1 MDMTHSRAVKDQ
13 AFVTRLLADLVRA
26 TPDDLDALLE
36 QGIERVGAIAGADRC
51 YIFRVTP
58 DGRLDNTH
66 EWVADTTRPAIE
78 DNKDLP
84 VEILE
89 PWMADLLA
97 GAHIHLPDVDN
108 WDHDG
113 ELSRTLKDQDIKAL
127 LVVPFMHD
135 GELGGFIGFDNTR
148 IATPFAEPTIELLK
162 AVADIIWV
170 TIRRIEADVARERA
184 EEALRLTTN
193 RFKALFRTLPELFFE
208 LDAQRRYTGIS
219 AGPSDMMI
227 VPMERRAGKTPAD
240 VLPDYISKILDRCMD
255 EAEENGVSQA
265 RRFERYDVGKVE
277 IHEATVAASGRPGDP
292 DFRFV
297 AVIRDVTH
305 DAQARNRL
313 ERLSK
318 VAELMTNHVIIT
330 DRQGNVMWANRAF
343 IERSGYA
350 LEEMAGRSLLEFTRS
365 DNSDPDIA
373 RQIGEAIRVGK
384 PFRGEILNATR
395 DGEEYWIDLNI
406 SAEIDEEGADGIL
419 VHVAT
424 DITAMKT
431 AEQDAE
437 RSRWLLEN
445 ALSALPDAFAYYDR
459 DDKLVIFN
467 DKYREFYPR
476 SAAAMEPGVGY
487 EELLRYGVEH
497 GEYADAVGCEETWIA
512 ERLAR
517 RDERQSSITENLLS
531 GRSVRIMEEPTLD
544 GGWVGM
550 RIDITELKRA
560 EERLAEIIEGAQVGT
575 WEWRR
580 GVDQVITNDRYAA
593 ILGRGR
599 EAVSGKTVMSHFELV
614 DPDQRAQVLQ
624 NFEMLLS
631 GQRNH
636 VRREFRMKHAG
647 GQYVWVE
654 MRGRITSRDAEG
666 RTMRISGVLI
676 DISARKESE
685 AALRQSNADLMRALQ
700 ERDTA
705 VRRFYDVAAIS
716 SDWFFELDADLNHS
730 FLSDTFQTITGQDPA
745 ELDGKSLSA
754 LLPGGQPAESDVA
767 AWKVVQDALD
777 AREGFSNHIL
787 SSRNTDGSQ
796 VWFRLSAAPFYDLIT
811 GEFSG
816 YRGVGSD
823 VTELY
828 NERLKALAA
837 SDAKSMFLANM
848 SHEIRTPLNGVLG
861 IADLLAP
868 TLETERQH
876 KMINTIRNSGELL
889 LRILNN
895 ILDMS
900 KIEAGELE
908 IVSSPFS
915 PLKMVEEVAEIY
927 STLAESKGIGFRL
940 LVSPGAGAGRSGDE
954 HRLKQVL
961 HNLLNNA
968 MKFTADGEV
977 TLKLSARKNKPLIF
991 EVTDSGIGMTDEQLK
1006 NIFQAFRQAGA
1017 DISARYGG
1025 TGLGLAVVR
1034 DMTRLMGGEI
1044 DVTSTPGHG
1053 TTFRVTLPLEE
1064 VALPQPAE
1072 AGDEAAPEVRPVRDS
1087 YPGRRA
1093 LVADDS
1099 STNRLVITTML
1110 GSSGIEIEE
1119 ARDGRDAIEI
1129 WKAAQE
1135 ARDGAP
1141 YDILMIDISMPEM
1154 DGMACLDEIR
1164 RLEKEA
1170 GLQPAPAVAATAN
1183 AMPQQIADYI
1193 VAGFDSFLS
1202 KPFRQRELLELLDA
1216 FIPAEEP

>member
-51 YIFRVTP
+51 YIFRIGP
-58 DGRLDNTH
+58 DGRMDNTH
-66 EWVADTTRPAIE
+66 EWVAETTRPAIDE
-78 DNKDLP
+78 NQDMPVDLM
-84 VEILE
+84 E
-89 PWMADLLA
+89 PWLPDLLE
-97 GAHIHLPDVDN
+97 GRHIHIPDVENWHAESALPDI
-108 WDHDG
+108 
-113 ELSRTLKDQDIKAL
+113 LRKQDIKAI
-127 LVVPFMHD
+127 LVVPFLHD
-135 GELGGFIGFDNTR
+135 GELGGLIGFDNTR
-148 IATPFAEPTIELLK
+148 IATPFAEPTIDLLK

-170 TIRRIEADVARERA
+170 TIRRIESEQARERA

-208 LDAQRRYTGIS
+208 LDAERRYTGIS

-240 VLPDYISKILDRCMD
+240 VLPGYIAKILDTCMD
-255 EAEENGVSQA
+255 EAERAGVSKS
-265 RRFERYDVGKVE
+265 RRFDRVVDGGTQV
-277 IHEATVAASGRPGDP
+277 HEATVAASGRPGDA

-297 AVIRDVTH
+297 AVIRDVTQ
-305 DAQARNRL
+305 DAHARNRL

-318 VAELMTNHVIIT
+318 VAELMTNLVVIT
-330 DRQGNVMWANRAF
+330 DRAGNVIWANRAF
-343 IERSGYA
+343 VEKSGYA
-350 LEEMAGRSLLEFTRS
+350 VEEMTGRSLLEFTRS
-365 DNSDPDIA
+365 GKTDPSTGRRIN
-373 RQIGEAIRVGK
+373 EAIQTGRT
-384 PFRGEILNATR
+384 FRGEILNETR
-395 DGEEYWIDLNI
+395 TGEEYWVDLNI
-406 SAEIDEEGADGIL
+406 SSEIEEEGADGIL

-437 RSRWLLEN
+437 RSRGLLEN
-445 ALSALPDAFAYYDR
+445 ALSALPDAFAYYDQ
-459 DDKLVIFN
+459 DDRLVICN

-476 SAAAMEPGVGY
+476 SAELMEPGVRF
-487 EELLRYGVEH
+487 EDLLRRGVER
-497 GEYADAVGCEETWIA
+497 GEYAEAIGREEAWIA

-517 RDERQSSITENLLS
+517 HAAATEHFETMAN
-531 GRSVRIMEEPTLD
+531 GRCIRVLEQATPD
-544 GGWVGM
+544 GGRVGM

-580 GVDQVITNDRYAA
+580 GVDQVITNDRYAG
-593 ILGRGR
+593 ILGHAR
-599 EAVSGKTVMSHFELV
+599 EEISGTSVMSHFEMV
-614 DPDQRAQVLQ
+614 APDQREEVLQ
-624 NFEMLLS
+624 HFEMLLN
-631 GQRNH
+631 GQRNQ

-647 GQYVWVE
+647 GQYTWVE
-654 MRGRITSRDAEG
+654 MRGRITSRDEEG
-666 RTMRISGVLI
+666 RTLRISGVLI
-676 DISARKESE
+676 DISARKASE
-685 AALRQSNADLMRALQ
+685 EALRRSNEDLTRALQ

-730 FLSDTFQTITGQDPA
+730 FLSDTFETITGQDPA
-745 ELDGKSLSA
+745 ELDGRDLSA
-754 LLPGGQPAESDVA
+754 LLPGGKPAESDVA
-767 AWKVVQDALD
+767 AWTAVREALE
-777 AREGFSNHIL
+777 ARKGFSNHIL
-787 SSRNTDGSQ
+787 SSRKTDGSQ
-796 VWFRLSAAPFYDLIT
+796 IWIRLSAAPFHDVGT

-876 KMINTIRNSGELL
+876 KMIDTIRNSGELL

-908 IVSSPFS
+908 IVSAPFS
-915 PLKMVEEVAEIY
+915 PLEMVEEVAEIY
-927 STLAESKGIGFRL
+927 STLAESKGVGFRL
-940 LVSPGAGAGRSGDE
+940 LVSPGAGEGRRGDE

-968 MKFTADGEV
+968 MKFTSDGEV
-977 TLKLSARKNKPLIF
+977 TLKLSARKNKPLVF
-991 EVTDSGIGMTDEQLK
+991 EVTDSGIGMTEEQLG

-1044 DVTSTPGHG
+1044 GVTSTPGEG
-1053 TTFRVTLPLEE
+1053 TTFRVVLPLPEA
-1064 VALPQPAE
+1064 ALPVASVPGE
-1072 AGDEAAPEVRPVRDS
+1072 GDSPDERPLRDTF
-1087 YPGRRA
+1087 PGRRA

-1110 GSSGIEIEE
+1110 GSTGVEIEE
-1119 ARDGRDAIEI
+1119 AKDGREAVEM
-1129 WKAAQE
+1129 WQAAQE
-1135 ARDGAP
+1135 ACGGAP
-1141 YDILMIDISMPEM
+1141 FDVLMIDISMPEM
-1154 DGMACLDEIR
+1154 DGLTCLEEIR
-1164 RLEKEA
+1164 RLEREA
-1170 GLQPAPAVAATAN
+1170 GLEPAPAVAATAN

-1193 VAGFDSFLS
+1193 VGGFDSYLS
-1202 KPFRQRELLELLDA
+1202 KPFRQRELLQLLDA

>member
-26 TPDDLDALLE
+26 TPEDLDAHLE
-36 QGIERVGAIAGADRC
+36 KGIERVGAIAGADRC
-51 YIFRVTP
+51 YIFRLGA
-58 DGRLDNTH
+58 DLQMSNTH
-66 EWVADTTRPAIE
+66 EWVAEGTHPTIDENQDMPLSLIDPWMSDLMDGRPIHLADVE
-78 DNKDLP
+78 NWQAEGDLP
-84 VEILE
+84 DILR
-89 PWMADLLA
+89 
-97 GAHIHLPDVDN
+97 GQ
-108 WDHDG
+108 G
-113 ELSRTLKDQDIKAL
+113 IKAI
-127 LVVPFMHD
+127 LVVPFMHS

-162 AVADIIWV
+162 AVADIIWA
-170 TIRRIEADVARERA
+170 TIRRIESEEARDRA

-208 LDAQRRYTGIS
+208 LDADRRYTGIS
-219 AGPSDMMI
+219 AGPSNMMI
-227 VPMERRAGKTPAD
+227 VPMERRAGKTPD
-240 VLPDYISKILDRCMD
+240 EVLPDYIAKILNDCMD
-255 EAEENGVSQA
+255 EAEAAGVSKS
-265 RRFERYDVGKVE
+265 RRFDRVMAGGAQV
-277 IHEATVAASGRPGDP
+277 HEATVASSGRPGDA

-297 AVIRDVTH
+297 AVIRDVTQ

-330 DRQGNVMWANRAF
+330 DRQGQVIWANRAF
-343 IERSGYA
+343 IEKSGYA
-350 LEEMAGRSLLEFTRS
+350 LDEMTGRSLLEFTRS
-365 DNSDPDIA
+365 DNSDPETA
-373 RQIGEAIRVGK
+373 RRIGEAIRKGE
-384 PFRGEILNATR
+384 PFRCEIVNATR
-395 DGEEYWIDLNI
+395 TGEDYWIDLNI
-406 SAEIDEEGADGIL
+406 SAEIDEAGADGIL

-431 AEQDAE
+431 AQQDAD
-437 RSRWLLEN
+437 RSRGLLEN

-459 DDKLVIFN
+459 DDRLVICN
-467 DKYREFYPR
+467 DKYREFYPK
-476 SAAAMEPGVGY
+476 SAERIQPGVSF
-487 EELLRYGVEH
+487 EELIRFGVAN
-497 GEYADAVGCEETWIA
+497 GEYADAIGNEEEWIA

-517 RDERQSSITENLLS
+517 HSTPHLEIEQNLAS
-531 GRSVRIMEEPTLD
+531 GRCLRVLEQQTPD
-544 GGWVGM
+544 GGRVGM

-593 ILGRGR
+593 ILGHATD
-599 EAVSGKTVMSHFELV
+599 EVSGATVMSHFELV
-614 DPDQRAQVLQ
+614 DPEQRNDVLQ
-624 NFEMLLS
+624 HFEMLLN

-654 MRGRITSRDAEG
+654 MRGRIVSRDGDG

-685 AALRQSNADLMRALQ
+685 EALRRSNEDLMRALQ

-716 SDWFFELDADLNHS
+716 SDWFFELDADLKHS

-745 ELDGKSLSA
+745 ALDGRDLSA
-754 LLPGGQPAESDVA
+754 ILPGGTPAEPDA
-767 AWKVVQDALD
+767 ETWKIVQAALD
-777 AREGFSNHIL
+777 AREAFTNHIF
-787 SSRNTDGSQ
+787 SSRKTDGSQ
-796 VWFRLSAAPFYDLIT
+796 IWIRLSAAPFYDLIS

-876 KMINTIRNSGELL
+876 KMIDTIRNSGELL

-908 IVSSPFS
+908 IVSAPFS

-927 STLAESKGIGFRL
+927 STLAESKGVGFRL

-977 TLKLSARKNKPLIF
+977 TLKLSARKDKPLVF
-991 EVTDSGIGMTDEQLK
+991 EVTDSGIGMTEEQLS

-1044 DVTSTPGHG
+1044 DVTSTPGQG
-1053 TTFRVTLPLEE
+1053 TTFRVTLPLPE
-1064 VALPQPAE
+1064 VTLPEPAAGALN
-1072 AGDEAAPEVRPVRDS
+1072 APEERPLRDQF
-1087 YPGRRA
+1087 PGRRA

-1110 GSSGIEIEE
+1110 GSTGIEIEE
-1119 ARDGRDAIEI
+1119 ATDGREAVEI

-1135 ARDGAP
+1135 ARGGAP
-1141 YDILMIDISMPEM
+1141 FDVLMIDISMPEM
-1154 DGMACLDEIR
+1154 DGLACLDEIR
-1164 RLEKEA
+1164 RLEREA
-1170 GLQPAPAVAATAN
+1170 GLPPAPAVAATAN

>member
-51 YIFRVTP
+51 YIFRLN
-58 DGRLDNTH
+58 DDLEMSNTH
-66 EWVADTTRPAIE
+66 EWVAEGTAPAI
-78 DNKDLP
+78 DQNQNMPLSLVD
-84 VEILE
+84 
-89 PWMADLLA
+89 PWMPDLIE
-97 GAHIHLPDVDN
+97 GRHIHLPDVGS
-108 WDHDG
+108 WQAEG
-113 ELSRTLKDQDIKAL
+113 GLPEVLRSQDIKAI

-148 IATPFAEPTIELLK
+148 IATPFSEPTIDLLK

-170 TIRRIEADVARERA
+170 TIRRIESEQARERA

-208 LDAQRRYTGIS
+208 LDAERRYTGIS

-227 VPMERRAGKTPAD
+227 VPMERRAGKRPAD
-240 VLPDYISKILDRCMD
+240 VLPGYIAKILDTCMD
-255 EAEENGVSQA
+255 EAESAGVSKP
-265 RRFERYDVGKVE
+265 RRFDRFADGVTQV
-277 IHEATVAASGRPGDP
+277 HEATVAASGRPGDA

-297 AVIRDVTH
+297 AVIRDVTQ
-305 DAQARNRL
+305 DAHARNRL

-318 VAELMTNHVIIT
+318 VAELMTNLVVIT
-330 DRQGNVMWANRAF
+330 DRDGNVLWANRAF
-343 IERSGYA
+343 VEKSGYA
-350 LEEMAGRSLLEFTRS
+350 VDEITGRSLLDFTRS
-365 DNSDPDIA
+365 ARTDPETS
-373 RQIGEAIRVGK
+373 RQIGEAIEAGRT
-384 PFRGEILNATR
+384 FRGEILNETR
-395 DGEEYWIDLNI
+395 DGEEYWVDLNI
-406 SAEIDEEGADGIL
+406 SAEIDEQGADGIL

-424 DITAMKT
+424 EITAMKT

-437 RSRWLLEN
+437 RSRGLLEN

-459 DDKLVIFN
+459 DDRLVICN

-476 SAAAMEPGVGY
+476 TAEAMIPGVGY
-487 EELLRYGVEH
+487 EELLRYGAER
-497 GEYADAVGCEETWIA
+497 GEYSDAIGREEEWVV

-517 RDERQSSITENLLS
+517 RGTPKEYIEENLSS
-531 GRSVRIMEEPTLD
+531 GRCIRIIEEPTPD
-544 GGWVGM
+544 GGRVGM

-593 ILGRGR
+593 ILGHGS
-599 EAVSGKTVMSHFELV
+599 EEISGSSVMSHFELV
-614 DPDQRAQVLQ
+614 APDQRADVLHH
-624 NFEMLLS
+624 FEMLLN
-631 GQRNH
+631 GQRNQ
-636 VRREFRMKHAG
+636 VRREFRMQHAG
-647 GQYVWVE
+647 GRYVWVE

-666 RTMRISGVLI
+666 RTLRISGVLI

-685 AALRQSNADLMRALQ
+685 EALRRSNEDLTRALQ

-705 VRRFYDVAAIS
+705 ERRFYDVAAIS
-716 SDWFFELDADLNHS
+716 SDWFFELDADLTHS

-745 ELDGKSLSA
+745 ELDGRDLSA
-754 LLPGGQPAESDVA
+754 LLPGGKPTEADAA
-767 AWKVVQDALD
+767 AWDAVRKALD
-777 AREGFSNHIL
+777 RREAFSNHIL
-787 SSRNTDGSQ
+787 SSRKTDGTQ
-796 VWFRLSAAPFYDLIT
+796 IWIRLSAAPFHDVIT
-811 GEFSG
+811 GAFAG

-876 KMINTIRNSGELL
+876 KMIDTIRNSGELL

-908 IVSSPFS
+908 IVSAPFS
-915 PLKMVEEVAEIY
+915 PLAMVEEVAEIY
-927 STLAESKGIGFRL
+927 STLAESKGVGFRL
-940 LVSPGAGAGRSGDE
+940 LVSPGAGEGRRGDE

-968 MKFTADGEV
+968 MKFTSDGEV
-977 TLKLSARKNKPLIF
+977 TLKLSARKNKPLVF
-991 EVTDSGIGMTDEQLK
+991 EVTDSGIGMTEEQLG

-1044 DVTSTPGHG
+1044 GVTSTPGEG
-1053 TTFRVTLPLEE
+1053 TTFRVVLPLPEASLP
-1064 VALPQPAE
+1064 VAAVPGE
-1072 AGDEAAPEVRPVRDS
+1072 EAAPEERPLRDTF
-1087 YPGRRA
+1087 PGRRA

-1099 STNRLVITTML
+1099 ATNRLVISTML
-1110 GSSGIEIEE
+1110 GNTGIEIEE
-1119 ARDGRDAIEI
+1119 ARDGREAVEM
-1129 WKAAQE
+1129 WQAAQE
-1135 ARDGAP
+1135 ACGGAP
-1141 YDILMIDISMPEM
+1141 YDVLMIDISMPEL
-1154 DGMACLDEIR
+1154 DGLACLEEIR
-1164 RLEKEA
+1164 RREREA
-1170 GLQPAPAVAATAN
+1170 GLPPAPAVAATAN

-1193 VAGFDSFLS
+1193 VGGFDSYLS
-1202 KPFRQRELLELLDA
+1202 KPFRQRELLQLLGA
-1216 FIPAEEP
+1216 FIPAEES